1 MKTAITALLVVGL
14 YGCIAASV
22 VIYGIKAGA
31 LVFLALVM
39 MGLLEGI
46 V

>member
-1 MKTAITALLVVGL
+1 MKKVITALLVVGL

-31 LVFLALVM
+31 LVFLALILL
-39 MGLLEGI
+39 GILEGI

>member
-1 MKTAITALLVVGL
+1 MKTVITILLVAGL

-22 VIYGIKAGA
+22 AVYGIKAGA
-31 LVFLALVM
+31 LTILALVL
-39 MGLLEGI
+39 MGILEGI